1 MAAMHDELVLP
12 GVLDEAGVD
21 ELAHHVG
28 GESAGLGI
36 FGQLHHLL
44 LESVDLGILGLLLG
58 LRAQPQR
65 KRVALGARGG
75 VRLGG
80 ERAVRTLA

>member
-1 MAAMHDELVLP
+1 MAAVHDELVLP

-58 LRAQPQR
+58 LLLGSSLL
-65 KRVALGARGG
+65 VGLDLGLGASS
-75 VRLGG
+75 LGADLQHVG
-80 ERAVRTLA
+80 